1 MDGAETRLAVYGTLA
16 PGEPNH
22 HQLSALEGIWRDGQ
36 VTGWLV
42 AEGWGAALGYP
53 ALVPDPAGGTIA
65 VKLFES
71 AELPQHWHRLDAFE
85 GEGYRRVPIVVE
97 TDSGAVEASI
107 YVAAEAR

>member
-1 MDGAETRLAVYGTLA
+1 MDGTETRLAVYGTLA

-22 HQLSALEGIWRDGQ
+22 GQLAALTGSWRDGR

-53 ALVPDPAGGTIA
+53 ALVPDPAGGTIP

-71 AELPQHWHRLDAFE
+71 NELPQHWTRLDAFE
-85 GEGYRRVPIVVE
+85 GEGYRRVPIVVT
-97 TDSGAVEASI
+97 TDLGSEVASI
-107 YVAAEAR
+107 YVAADPR